1 MAELEQLK
9 AQVAAARERIGEL
22 GESRKAHDER
32 LLGLIESLE
41 HGLAGK
47 QEEIERQQAA
57 IAALQGEKSAL
68 DIEMDALEAENGEL
82 KSLLASLLSVIDE
95 NSADPVAAALDAL
108 GKRVAVAPEPAD
120 AAPAEA
126 AAPEEPALEIEEIE
140 EIDVPDEELAA
151 LEQTDSEPP
160 ASDATVSDDAQG
172 EEADGD
178 LLALEETEALPSA
191 EPGLEIELTETPCSP
206 EMAAT
211 IEAVDAAAAEA
222 LPEGADL
229 PEAAGEPEL
238 GQSPE
243 LDQAAV
249 LEQIA
254 SEVNAVAEGE
264 ELPQVFTDDAAPRAP
279 ESVEPAQA
287 DASEPGSGGL
297 TTSEIEA
304 LLKAGAP
311 LAEPGAEASGRPST
325 VKKIIERVSALAEEM
340 VEDDPEAL
348 VKAVAALEGGGDVA
362 PAETAE
368 EAAEEPAE
376 EPADASP
383 EAATGS

>member
-68 DIEMDALEAENGEL
+68 EIEMDALEAENGEL

-126 AAPEEPALEIEEIE
+126 AEAATREEPAPEIE
-140 EIDVPDEELAA
+140 EIDVPDEELTA

-160 ASDATVSDDAQG
+160 TSDATVGDDAEG
-172 EEADGD
+172 DEAEGD

-211 IEAVDAAAAEA
+211 IEAVDAAAAE
-222 LPEGADL
+222 EL
-229 PEAAGEPEL
+229 PEAAGE
-238 GQSPE
+238 PE

-362 PAETAE
+362 PVETAE